1 MADTHRQTPLSGYTR
16 LDAGAMAA
24 RAARFADEMERRRSI
39 RDFAPDPIP
48 DGVLADCLRAANSAP
63 SGANLRPWHFAVV
76 QDPAVKTRIR
86 QAAEA
91 EERSFYAE
99 RAPQAWL
106 DALAP
111 IGTDADKPF
120 LEIAPVLIAMFYQ
133 PYQYGPGGEKG
144 KTYYARESA
153 GIAAGI
159 LLTALHRVGLG
170 TLTHTPAP
178 MNFLGEILGRP
189 DNERPYLLIVTGY
202 PAPDARVP
210 DIMRPPLDARMSRV

>member
-1 MADTHRQTPLSGYTR
+1 MADTHRQIPLSGYTR
-16 LDAGAMAA
+16 LTPEAMAEQ
-24 RAARFADEMERRRSI
+24 AAAFAEQMERRRTI
-39 RDFAPDPIP
+39 RDFSPEPIP
-48 DGVLADCLRAANSAP
+48 EPVLNDCLRAANSAP

-76 QDPAVKTRIR
+76 RDAAAKQRIR
-86 QAAEA
+86 AAAEE
-91 EERSFYAE
+91 EERSFYSE

-111 IGTDADKPF
+111 IGTDANKPF

-133 PYQYGPGGEKG
+133 PFQYGVDGQKY

-153 GIAAGI
+153 GIAAGM

-178 MNFLGEILGRP
+178 MQFLGEILGRP
-189 DNERPYLLIVTGY
+189 DNERPYLLIVAGH
-202 PAPDARVP
+202 PADDAMVP
-210 DIMRPPLDARMSRV
+210 AIERPPLQTRMSVT